1 MLTQLEID
9 TVQSDWRNVL
19 PIAATAATLFY
30 DRLFELDPS
39 LRALF
44 TSDLDGQKK
53 KLLQTLGVAVTG
65 LTDLPALVP
74 IARALGKRHVG
85 YGVKPEHYGTVGTAL
100 LWTLRKGLGGG
111 FDAAHEAAW
120 TKVYEIL
127 SKTMLD
133 GAAGA

>member
-9 TVQSDWRNVL
+9 TVQGDWRKVL

-39 LRALF
+39 LRSLF
-44 TSDLDGQKK
+44 ASNLDEQKK
-53 KLLQTLGVAVTG
+53 KLLQTLGAAVTG
-65 LTDLPALVP
+65 LTDLQALVP
-74 IARALGKRHVG
+74 IAHALGKRHVG

-100 LWTLRKGLGGG
+100 LWALRRGLGEG

>member
-1 MLTQLEID
+1 MLTQREID
-9 TVQSDWRNVL
+9 TVQSDWRKVL

-30 DRLFELDPS
+30 DHLFELDPS
-39 LRALF
+39 LRPLF
-44 TSDLDGQKK
+44 ASDLDEQKK
-53 KLLQTLGVAVTG
+53 KLLQTLSVAVTG

-74 IARALGKRHVG
+74 IAHALGKRHVG

-127 SKTMLD
+127 STAMLD

>member
-1 MLTQLEID
+1 MLTQPEID
-9 TVQSDWRNVL
+9 TVQSDWRKVL

-39 LRALF
+39 LRSLF
-44 TSDLDGQKK
+44 ASDLGEQKR
-53 KLLQTLGVAVTG
+53 KLLQMLSAAVTG
-65 LTDLPALVP
+65 LSDLPGLVP
-74 IARALGKRHVG
+74 IVRALGKRHVG

-100 LWTLRKGLGGG
+100 LWTLQKGIGAE

>member
-1 MLTQLEID
+1 MLTQLEIE
-9 TVQSDWRNVL
+9 TVQGDWRKVV

-39 LRALF
+39 LRSLF
-44 TSDLDGQKK
+44 SSDLGEQKK

-65 LTDLPALVP
+65 LTDLTSLEP
-74 IARALGKRHVG
+74 ILRALGKRHLG

-100 LWTLRKGLGGG
+100 LWTLRKGLGEA
-111 FDAAHEAAW
+111 FDAQHEAAW

-133 GAAGA
+133 GAAGI